1 MDHTPAVRTLDAK
14 TLVAE
19 TLAAKLVTQT
29 LVTQTLVT
37 QAPSRLEGLPGGREA
52 TLKALVQLVV
62 GLNRTKR
69 RREVLKLRRRDDDIV
84 RDLRGR
90 ESWLRILLLP
100 HLLLRIPL

>member
-19 TLAAKLVTQT
+19 TLAAK